1 MDKSVLHFVLC
12 RRSLFLMI
20 WDFFCL
26 LCLRSNFCSSSL
38 RFLFSQRVHQ
48 LVVALGSFVLTCA
61 LDPSAVAGWVLVC
74 ALPFSCLPPEVSRLW
89 IHAASFEPL
98 FLASILL
105 TPGRAPVS
113 NSYLPLTESG
123 ARVLCLGSGVKES
136 TLLVQLGLLIT
147 FGFSLYTH
155 L

>member
-1 MDKSVLHFVLC
+1 MKNLFCILCCAGRYLSRSEIFLFPLSPFQFLFVFTQIFIFPKGAPTSSRSGFFVLP
-12 RRSLFLMI
+12 R
-20 WDFFCL
+20 
-26 LCLRSNFCSSSL
+26 
-38 RFLFSQRVHQ
+38 
-48 LVVALGSFVLTCA
+48 A
-61 LDPSAVAGWVLVC
+61 LDPSVVASWVMVR
-74 ALPFSCLPPEVSRLW
+74 ALPFSCLPPEVSQLW